1 MTLFLENMDESLL
14 GINTDFNKVVLGDFN
29 VDFTSGEGKNANL
42 SLKRKLQGISRLYD
56 LKQMIQSATRIT
68 ENSKSLI
75 DLVFTNVKEKI
86 IEVRLFDPGLSDHSL
101 VYCILKCGGLCSS
114 QDNRISLLQEL

>member
-1 MTLFLENMDESLL
+1 MNPCWESILTSTKLFLEILMLTLHL
-14 GINTDFNKVVLGDFN
+14 G
-29 VDFTSGEGKNANL
+29 GKNANL
-42 SLKRKLQGISRLYD
+42 SLKRKLQGISCLYD

-114 QDNRISLLQEL
+114 QDNRI